1 MKNYDYM
8 DNIKAAIGVKDLDGI
23 IRVITVD
30 EKGYPGYTG
39 ALLIAKYQ
47 KIEKVEKLLKLG
59 NLVRL
64 GEEVEPC
71 PNHPHYITING
82 NKVKSKVQERVTIA
96 KYRDVRVNKN
106 GVFVKQRE
114 RGYETYNI
122 EIEVYWGTG
131 AEYVYIYDLKT
142 KCWETFGIGNQSG
155 GFTDLKINYKVYI
168 QNLIDRE
175 DIDDL
180 TVEEKRNLAR
190 YKFSK
195 K

>member
-8 DNIKAAIGVKDLDGI
+8 DNIKAAIGVKDLDGTT
-23 IRVITVD
+23 RVITVD

-39 ALLIAKYQ
+39 ALLVAKYQ
-47 KIEKVEKLLKLG
+47 KIEKIERLIDLG
-59 NLVRL
+59 DLVRL

-82 NKVKSKVQERVTIA
+82 GKKRSRLQERVTIS
-96 KYRDVRVNKN
+96 KYRDIRVNEN
-106 GVFVKQRE
+106 GILKKQKKSK
-114 RGYETYNI
+114 YETYKTEI
-122 EIEVYWGTG
+122 EIYWGTG
-131 AEYVYIYDLKT
+131 AEYVYIYNLKT
-142 KCWETFGIGNQSG
+142 KCWETFGIGNQIRR
-155 GFTDLKINYKVYI
+155 FTDLKINYKVYVD
-168 QNLIDRE
+168 NLVDGE

-180 TVEEKRNLAR
+180 TVEEKKNLAR